1 MTKQNKKETMTD
13 IEKAEA
19 LLEEQLRAKHKASG
33 FHMSYERHR
42 DFKEAFITYVQDG
55 QQTPDCF
62 SGMLTL
68 ASIMYQYRGTKPET
82 EASIAETGGNIA
94 DDSCEIQD
102 NWHGFTLNS
111 TLKAIIDHTHWLRY
125 QTEEYPKGSGMP
137 QGTALK
143 VQFLEARW
151 KKQFGK
157 ITNFADLD
165 EITMLSVN
173 SAANQ
178 LEVAKEKDLM
188 HKTVFDDARLV
199 HEVSTG
205 KPMTPYLRPSKQE
218 PTPNTDPTLLAVGDD
233 LAAKVAALQIG
244 G

>member
-33 FHMSYERHR
+33 FHMSYECHR
-42 DFKEAFITYVQDG
+42 DFKNSFISYVQDG
-55 QQTPDCF
+55 QQTPDYF

-102 NWHGFTLNS
+102 NWHAFTLNS

-143 VQFLEARW
+143 VEYLQAKW
-151 KKQFGK
+151 KRQFGK
-157 ITNFADLD
+157 ITNFTDLD

-178 LEVAKEKDLM
+178 LQVAKDKDLM
-188 HKTVFDDARLV
+188 HETVFNDARLV

-218 PTPNTDPTLLAVGDD
+218 PQPQADAQQIATGDE
-233 LAAKVAALQIG
+233 LAAKVAALGIG